1 MKKFLFFSL
10 VAILVFSFKTENKN
24 KSASPALSLDSL
36 YDLKINGLNIGLDYI
51 HISR

>member
-1 MKKFLFFSL
+1 
-10 VAILVFSFKTENKN
+10 
-24 KSASPALSLDSL
+24 LSLDSL